1 MTLSAQSV
9 SVGHWLFR
17 WRGFLPVCFVALIL
31 PALYEYHY
39 PYGTHEGLLISWGVC
54 IAISMIGVVIRAY
67 TVGYAAKGTSGRN
80 TKEGQVAETLNTTG
94 IYSIVRNPLYLGNFF
109 IMLGQVAFLGSAWCL
124 VVYMLSFWLYYERII
139 MAEEDF
145 LRKKFGSDYEA
156 YALRT
161 PAFIPN
167 LALWTKTALP
177 YSLKFMIRKECHGL
191 LVMMLIYA
199 IVGLTCDYRAHDGDF
214 LYLKL
219 WSLVAGIT
227 VVVYVIV
234 NGVAKKLFK

>member
-17 WRGFLPVCFVALIL
+17 WRGLLPLCFIALII

-39 PYGTHEGLLISWGVC
+39 PQGTHQGLLIYWGVC
-54 IAISMIGVVIRAY
+54 VAISFIGEVIRAY

-94 IYSIVRNPLYLGNFF
+94 IYSIVRNPLYVGNFI
-109 IMLGQVAFLGSAWCL
+109 IMLGQVAFLGSAWCV
-124 VVYMLSFWLYYERII
+124 VVYSLCFWLYYERII

-145 LRKKFGSDYEA
+145 LRKKFGSVYEE

-161 PAFIPN
+161 PVFMPN

-177 YSLKFMIRKECHGL
+177 YSLKFMVRKECHGV

-199 IVGLTCDYRAHDGDF
+199 ALGLACDTVAHGNF
-214 LYLKL
+214 IYAQFWGLM
-219 WSLVAGIT
+219 AGIT
-227 VVVYVIV
+227 VVVYLFV
-234 NGVAKKLFK
+234 NLVAKKLFK

>member
-17 WRGFLPVCFVALIL
+17 WRGFLPLCFIALIV

-39 PYGTHEGLLISWGVC
+39 PQGTHQGLLISWGFCV
-54 IAISMIGVVIRAY
+54 AISFIGEIIRAY

-94 IYSIVRNPLYLGNFF
+94 IYSVVRNPLYVGNFI
-109 IMLGQVAFLGSAWCL
+109 IMLGQVAFLGSAWCV
-124 VVYMLSFWLYYERII
+124 VVYILCFWLYYERII

-145 LRKKFGSDYEA
+145 LRKKFGSVYEE

-161 PAFIPN
+161 PVFMPN

-177 YSLKFMIRKECHGL
+177 YSLKFMIRKECHGV

-199 IVGLTCDYRAHDGDF
+199 ALGLACDTVAHGDF
-214 LYLKL
+214 VYAQFWGLM
-219 WSLVAGIT
+219 AAIT
-227 VVVYVIV
+227 VVVYLFV
-234 NGVAKKLFK
+234 NLVAKKLFK